1 MQTLETAMRTLTGVG
16 LLMLLTGCLGNS
28 NDSAL
33 ADGLRK
39 PMGDLAGAVAT
50 HGAPAPV
57 VSAVRVVVA
66 TYEAGTE

>member
-1 MQTLETAMRTLTGVG
+1 MIGVG
-16 LLMLLTGCLGNS
+16 LLMPLTACLGNS
-28 NDSAL
+28 NENAL

-39 PMGDLAGAVAT
+39 PMGELAGAVAT